1 MRIIAGRFR
10 GRILSSPSGRDT
22 RPTSARARGALFEI
36 LKDQLEDAYVADL
49 FAGTG
54 ALGLEALSR
63 GARRVD
69 FYESHRAAL
78 ACLRDNIDSLD
89 VRNATRVV
97 SAPLPDSLTRGDR
110 YDLVFMDPP
119 WREGHELRVSRKLVT
134 QARLAEHGLLVIES
148 PRDEPLEET
157 LWDELGLTLTDK
169 RNYGDTELRFFSPKT
184 APVDPQ

>member
-1 MRIIAGRFR
+1 MRIISGQFR
-10 GRILSSPSGRDT
+10 GRLLSSPSGRDT

-36 LKDQLEDAYVADL
+36 LKERLDGAYVADL

-63 GARRVD
+63 GAARVD
-69 FYESHRAAL
+69 FYENHRAAL
-78 ACLRDNIDSLD
+78 ACLRVNIEALA
-89 VRNATRVV
+89 VRSSTRVV

-119 WREGHELRVSRKLVT
+119 WREGHELRVSRKLVS
-134 QARLAEHGLLVIES
+134 QSRLADQGLLVIES
-148 PRDEPLEET
+148 PRDEPLEES
-157 LWDELGLTLTDK
+157 LWDELGLTLVDK

-184 APVDPQ
+184 APIDPQ